1 VKRRGLAGRSHEGGR
16 MSELTPRNALYRS
29 AVLAVAMQW
38 SLRFIGLISVFILA
52 HLLEPGDFGLVG
64 LAVAA
69 MALVELLGA
78 VGLWQALLRIKEWD
92 REHLDTAWTI
102 QLIVFGAMGLLAL
115 GTAPL
120 VARLYGQPALTAVL
134 AVLSLRFVAFGVA
147 NIGIVEFD
155 RQLAFGR
162 DLRMRIGSRLAT
174 FVVAVSAAFWFRN
187 YWALVIGLV
196 AQSTFFS
203 IATYIAHPYRP
214 RLSLKRRAELLGTS
228 LWIFVHSVT
237 QTVQMQIER
246 LVMGR
251 FGSTHVIG
259 LYSVSKDLSEIFTQE
274 IATALN
280 RVTFVTVARTDQ
292 PLSDAPLRT
301 AQILGAYAMIAAP
314 MGFGLAA
321 TADSSIHLLLG
332 AEWAAAAP
340 FLRIVAVY
348 SALYAVYKVIASAL
362 QAAGY
367 ARRAAFMSG
376 AGALCLA
383 ATVAGAAWVRPDAMT
398 VALAAFAANFMV
410 LAGGIAVIARHSRQN
425 PFALGLHVFR
435 PFAAAAGMAAAVR
448 LLGPDSGSSI
458 IDFAGG
464 IAVGIVTYPILLIGL
479 WWASGRPAGGE
490 REVVLFLAEMRARL
504 RRRPAAGE
512 A

>member
-1 VKRRGLAGRSHEGGR
+1 
-16 MSELTPRNALYRS
+16 MSQNAPRTALYRS

-38 SLRFIGLISVFILA
+38 SLRFIGLVSVFILA
-52 HLLEPGDFGLVG
+52 HILSPEDFGVIG

-69 MALVELLGA
+69 LALVELLGA
-78 VGLWQALLRIKEWD
+78 VGLWQALLRIREPD

-102 QLIVFGAMGLLAL
+102 NLMLFGVMGLLAL
-115 GTAPL
+115 ASAPL
-120 VARLYGQPALTAVL
+120 VAGFYAQPALAPVL
-134 AVLSLRFVAFGVA
+134 AVLSLRFFSLGLA
-147 NIGIVEFD
+147 NIGIVDFD
-155 RQLAFGR
+155 RNMEFGR
-162 DLRMRIGSRLAT
+162 DLRMRIGSRLAS
-174 FVVAVSAAFWFRN
+174 FVVTVAAAFWFRN
-187 YWALVIGLV
+187 YWALVVGLV
-196 AQSTFFS
+196 AQTSFYS
-203 IATYIAHPYRP
+203 IATYLAHPYRP
-214 RLSLKRRAELLGTS
+214 RLSMKRRSELLGTS

-251 FGSTHVIG
+251 FASTHVVG

-280 RVTFVTVARTDQ
+280 RVTFVTVARTGQ

-321 TADSSIHLLLG
+321 TAESSIHLLLG
-332 AEWAAAAP
+332 AEWEAAAP
-340 FLRIVAVY
+340 YLKIVAVY

-367 ARRAAFMSG
+367 ARRAAYMSS

-383 ATVAGAAWVRPDAMT
+383 TTVAAAAWFSPTAMT
-398 VALAAFAANFMV
+398 VALAAFTANLLV
-410 LAGGIAVIARHSRQN
+410 LVSGIAVIARHSGQN
-425 PFALGLHVFR
+425 PFGLGLHVFR
-435 PFAAAAGMAAAVR
+435 PFAAAAAMAAAVR

-458 IDFAGG
+458 IDLGG
-464 IAVGIVTYPILLIGL
+464 GVAIGVVTYPLFLIGL
-479 WWASGRPAGGE
+479 WWASGRPPGGE
-490 REVVLFLAEMRARL
+490 REALLFAAEMRERL

>member
-1 VKRRGLAGRSHEGGR
+1 
-16 MSELTPRNALYRS
+16 MSEPTPRNALYRS
-29 AVLAVAMQW
+29 ALLAVAMQW

-52 HLLEPGDFGLVG
+52 HLLHPEDFGIMG

-69 MALVELLGA
+69 LALVELLGA
-78 VGLWQALLRIKEWD
+78 VGLWQALLRIETWD

-102 QLIVFGAMGLLAL
+102 QLILFGTMGLLAL
-115 GTAPL
+115 ASAPL
-120 VARLYGQPALTAVL
+120 VAYFYGQPALTAVL
-134 AVLSLRFVAFGVA
+134 AVLSLRFVALGLA
-147 NIGIVEFD
+147 NIGVVEFD

-162 DLRMRIGSRLAT
+162 DMRMRVGARLAS

-187 YWALVIGLV
+187 YWALAIGLV
-196 AQSTFFS
+196 AQNSFYS

-251 FGSTHVIG
+251 FSGPHLIG

-280 RVTFVTVARTDQ
+280 RVTFVTVAKTGQ

-321 TADSSIHLLLG
+321 TAEPSIHLLLG
-332 AEWAAAAP
+332 SEWEGAAP
-340 FLRIVAVY
+340 YLKIVAVY

-362 QAAGY
+362 QAAGH

-376 AGALCLA
+376 AGALGLA
-383 ATVAGAAWVRPDAMT
+383 VTVAGAAWLSPTVMT
-398 VALAAFAANFMV
+398 VALAACVANFLV
-410 LAGGIAVIARHSRQN
+410 LASGIAVIARYSGQN
-425 PFALGLHVFR
+425 SFALGLHVFR
-435 PFAAAAGMAAAVR
+435 PFGAAAAMAAAVR

-458 IDFAGG
+458 IDLAGG
-464 IAVGIVTYPILLIGL
+464 VAVGVAAYPLFLLGL
-479 WWASGRPAGGE
+479 WWASGRPAGSE
-490 REVVLFLAEMRARL
+490 REVLLFVAEMRQRL

>member
-1 VKRRGLAGRSHEGGR
+1 MAAMNEP
-16 MSELTPRNALYRS
+16 TPRNALYRS

-38 SLRFIGLISVFILA
+38 SLRFIGLVSVFILA
-52 HLLEPGDFGLVG
+52 HILHPDDFGIIG
-64 LAVAA
+64 LAVATL
-69 MALVELLGA
+69 ALVELLGA
-78 VGLWQALLRIKEWD
+78 VGLWQALLRIKEPD

-102 QLIVFGAMGLLAL
+102 NLILFGIMGLLAL
-115 GTAPL
+115 ASAPL
-120 VARLYGQPALTAVL
+120 VARFYAQPALAPVL
-134 AVLSLRFVAFGVA
+134 AVLSLRFFSLGLA
-147 NIGIVEFD
+147 NIGIVDFD
-155 RQLAFGR
+155 RNMEFGR
-162 DLRMRIGSRLAT
+162 DLKMRIGSRLASFAVT
-174 FVVAVSAAFWFRN
+174 VAAAFWFRN
-187 YWALVIGLV
+187 YWALVVGLV
-196 AQSTFFS
+196 SQTTFFS
-203 IATYIAHPYRP
+203 IATYLAHPYRP

-228 LWIFVHSVT
+228 LWIFVHSVA

-251 FGSTHVIG
+251 FASTHVIG

-280 RVTFVTVARTDQ
+280 RVTFVTVARTGQ
-292 PLSDAPLRT
+292 PLSEAPLRT

-321 TADSSIHLLLG
+321 TAESSIHLLLG
-332 AEWAAAAP
+332 AEWDAAAP
-340 FLRIVAVY
+340 YLKIVAVY

-383 ATVAGAAWVRPDAMT
+383 LTVAAAAWVSPTAMT
-398 VALAAFAANFMV
+398 VALAAFTANFLV
-410 LAGGIAVIARHSRQN
+410 LLGGIAVIARHSGQN

-435 PFAAAAGMAAAVR
+435 PFAAAAAMAATVR

-458 IDFAGG
+458 IDLSGG
-464 IAVGIVTYPILLIGL
+464 IAIGVLAYPFFLVGL
-479 WWASGRPAGGE
+479 WWASGRPPGGE
-490 REVVLFLAEMRARL
+490 REALSFAGEMRARL
-504 RRRPAAGE
+504 RRRPATGE

>member
-1 VKRRGLAGRSHEGGR
+1 
-16 MSELTPRNALYRS
+16 MSEPTARNALYRS
-29 AVLAVAMQW
+29 ALLAVAMQW
-38 SLRFIGLISVFILA
+38 TLRFIGLISVFILA
-52 HLLEPGDFGLVG
+52 RLLHPEDFGIMG

-69 MALVELLGA
+69 LALVELLGA

-115 GTAPL
+115 GSAPL
-120 VARLYGQPALTAVL
+120 VARFYGQPALGAVL
-134 AVLSLRFVAFGVA
+134 AVLSLRFVALGLA
-147 NIGIVEFD
+147 NIGVVEFD

-162 DLRMRIGSRLAT
+162 DLRMRVGARLSS
-174 FVVAVSAAFWFRN
+174 FVVTVCAAFWFRN

-196 AQSTFFS
+196 SQNSFYS
-203 IATYIAHPYRP
+203 IATYIAHPFRP
-214 RLSLKRRAELLGTS
+214 RWSLKRRAELLGTS

-237 QTVQMQIER
+237 QTVQMQVER

-251 FGSTHVIG
+251 FSSPHVIG

-280 RVTFVTVARTDQ
+280 RVTFVTVAKTGQ
-292 PLSDAPLRT
+292 PLSDSPLRI

-321 TADSSIHLLLG
+321 TAEPSIHLLLG
-332 AEWAAAAP
+332 DEWTAAAP
-340 FLRIVAVY
+340 FLKIIAIY
-348 SALYAVYKVIASAL
+348 SALYTVYKVIASAL
-362 QAAGY
+362 QAAGH

-376 AGALCLA
+376 AGALGIA
-383 ATVAGAAWVRPDAMT
+383 VAVAGAAWVSPTAMT
-398 VALAAFAANFMV
+398 VALAAFVANFLV
-410 LAGGIAVIARHSRQN
+410 LVSGIAVIARHSGQN
-425 PFALGLHVFR
+425 GFALGLHVFR
-435 PFAAAAGMAAAVR
+435 PFAAAAAMAALVR
-448 LLGPDSGSSI
+448 LFGPDSGSSI
-458 IDFAGG
+458 VDLLGG
-464 IAVGIVTYPILLIGL
+464 VAIGVAAYPSFLLGL
-479 WWASGRPAGGE
+479 WWASGRPDGGE
-490 REVVLFLAEMRARL
+490 REAMAFVAETAARL

>member
-1 VKRRGLAGRSHEGGR
+1 V
-16 MSELTPRNALYRS
+16 SEPSERNALYRS
-29 AVLAVAMQW
+29 AMLAVALQW
-38 SLRFIGLISVFILA
+38 VLRFIGLFSVFILA
-52 HLLEPGDFGLVG
+52 HLLEPADFGIMG
-64 LAVAA
+64 LAVATL
-69 MALVELLGA
+69 ALVELLGA

-115 GTAPL
+115 CSAPL
-120 VARLYGQPALTAVL
+120 VARIYDQPALTAVL
-134 AVLSLRFVAFGVA
+134 AVLSLRFVALGVA

-155 RQLAFGR
+155 RKLAFGR
-162 DLRMRIGSRLAT
+162 DLRMRIGSRLAS

-196 AQSTFFS
+196 AQNSFFS
-203 IATYIAHPYRP
+203 IATYICHPFRP

-237 QTVQMQIER
+237 QTVQMQVER

-251 FGSTHVIG
+251 FSSTHVIG

-321 TADSSIHLLLG
+321 TAEPSIHLLLG
-332 AEWAAAAP
+332 AEWESAAP
-340 FLRIVAVY
+340 FLKIVAVY

-362 QAAGY
+362 QAAGF
-367 ARRAAFMSG
+367 ARRAAFMSA

-383 ATVAGAAWVRPDAMT
+383 ITVAGAAWISPDAMT
-398 VALAAFAANFMV
+398 VALAAFAANFLV
-410 LAGGIAVIARHSRQN
+410 LASGIVVIARHSGQN
-425 PFALGLHVFR
+425 APALGLHVFR
-435 PFAAAAGMAAAVR
+435 PFAAAAAMASAVR
-448 LLGPDSGSSI
+448 LLGPDSGN
-458 IDFAGG
+458 AVVVLVGG
-464 IAVGIVTYPILLIGL
+464 VAVGVVAYPLLLVGL
-479 WWASGRPAGGE
+479 WWASGRPPGGE
-490 REVVLFLAEMRARL
+490 REALNFLTEMRQRL
-504 RRRPAAGE
+504 RPRPAAGE

>member
-1 VKRRGLAGRSHEGGR
+1 
-16 MSELTPRNALYRS
+16 MSETTPRNALYRS

-52 HLLEPGDFGLVG
+52 RLLDPADFGIMG

-69 MALVELLGA
+69 LALVELLGA

-102 QLIVFGAMGLLAL
+102 QLIVYGTMGLIAL
-115 GTAPL
+115 LTAPV
-120 VARLYGQPALTAVL
+120 VARFFGQPALTAVL
-134 AVLSLRFVAFGVA
+134 AVLAARYVLLGLA
-147 NIGIVEFD
+147 NIGVVEFD
-155 RQLAFGR
+155 RKLAFGR
-162 DLRMRIGSRLAT
+162 DLRMRVGARLAS
-174 FVVAVSAAFWFRN
+174 FVIAVSAAWLLRN
-187 YWALVIGLV
+187 YWALVIGLL
-196 AQSTFFS
+196 AQNGCYMV
-203 IATYIAHPYRP
+203 ATYIAHPFRP

-237 QTVQMQIER
+237 QTVQIQIER

-251 FGSTHVIG
+251 FSGPHVIG

-280 RVTFVTVARTDQ
+280 RVTYVTVARGE
-292 PLSDAPLRT
+292 PLSEAPLRT

-321 TADSSIHLLLG
+321 TAEPSIHVLLG
-332 AEWAAAAP
+332 AKWEEAAP
-340 FLRIVAVY
+340 LLRIVAVY
-348 SALYAVYKVIASAL
+348 SAFYTVYKVIASAL
-362 QAAGY
+362 QAAGF

-383 ATVAGAAWVRPDAMT
+383 VSVAGAAWLSPTALT
-398 VALAAFAANFMV
+398 VAMAAFAANLAV
-410 LAGGIAVIARHSRQN
+410 LTSGIAVIARHSGQSG
-425 PFALGLHVFR
+425 FALGLHVFR
-435 PFAAAAGMAAAVR
+435 PFGAAAAMAACVQIF
-448 LLGPDSGSSI
+448 GPDSGSSI
-458 IDFAGG
+458 VDLIGGVAIG
-464 IAVGIVTYPILLIGL
+464 IAAYPLFLLGL
-479 WWASGRPAGGE
+479 WWASGRPPGGE
-490 REVVLFLAEMRARL
+490 REALLFLAETRQRL

>member
-1 VKRRGLAGRSHEGGR
+1 MTEA
-16 MSELTPRNALYRS
+16 PRALLYRS
-29 AVLAVAMQW
+29 AMLAVTMQW
-38 SLRFIGLISVFILA
+38 LLRFIGLISVFILA
-52 HLLEPGDFGLVG
+52 HLLEPEDFGLIG

-69 MALVELLGA
+69 LALVELLGA
-78 VGLWQALLRIKEWD
+78 VGLWQALLRIKELD

-102 QLIVFGAMGLLAL
+102 QLMIFGAMGLLAL
-115 GTAPL
+115 GSAPL
-120 VARLYGQPALTAVL
+120 VARFYGQPALMPVL
-134 AVLSLRFVAFGVA
+134 AVLSIRFFSLGLM
-147 NIGIVEFD
+147 NIGIVDFD
-155 RQLAFGR
+155 RQMAFGK
-162 DLRMRIGSRLAT
+162 DLRMRVGSRLAT
-174 FVVAVSAAFWFRN
+174 FVVTVTAAFWLRN
-187 YWALVIGLV
+187 HWALVVGLV
-196 AQSTFFS
+196 SQTSFFS

-251 FGSTHVIG
+251 FSSTHVVG

-280 RVTFVTVARTDQ
+280 RVTFVTVARNGQ

-321 TADSSIHLLLG
+321 TAESSIHLLFG
-332 AEWAAAAP
+332 AEWTGAAP
-340 FLRIVAVY
+340 FLKIVAVY

-367 ARRAAFMSG
+367 ARQAAYMSG
-376 AGALCLA
+376 VGALCLA
-383 ATVAGAAWVRPDAMT
+383 LTVAGAAWVSPTAMT
-398 VALAAFAANFMV
+398 VALAAFAANFVV
-410 LAGGIAVIARHSRQN
+410 LAGGIAVIARHSGQN
-425 PFALGLHVFR
+425 AFALGLHVFR
-435 PFAAAAGMAAAVR
+435 PFAAAAAMAATVR
-448 LLGPDSGSSI
+448 LLGPDSGSSL
-458 IDFAGG
+458 IDLSGG
-464 IAVGIVTYPILLIGL
+464 IAIGVLAYPFFLVGL
-479 WWASGRPAGGE
+479 WWASGRPPGGE
-490 REVVLFLAEMRARL
+490 REVLNFLGEIRERL

>member
-1 VKRRGLAGRSHEGGR
+1 
-16 MSELTPRNALYRS
+16 MSEPTPRNALYRS
-29 AVLAVAMQW
+29 ALLAVAMQW

-52 HLLEPGDFGLVG
+52 HLLEPKDFGIMG
-64 LAVAA
+64 LAMATL
-69 MALVELLGA
+69 ALVELLGA

-102 QLIVFGAMGLLAL
+102 QLIVFAVMGLLAL

-120 VARLYGQPALTAVL
+120 VARFYDQPALTAVL
-134 AVLSLRFVAFGVA
+134 AVLSLRFLGYGVA

-162 DLRMRIGSRLAT
+162 DLRMRIGARLAS
-174 FVVAVSAAFWFRN
+174 FVVAISAAFWFRN
-187 YWALVIGLV
+187 YWALVAGLV
-196 AQSTFFS
+196 AQSSFFS
-203 IATYIAHPYRP
+203 IATYLAHPYRP

-228 LWIFVHSVT
+228 MWIFVHSVT

-251 FGSTHVIG
+251 FGSTHVVG

-280 RVTFVTVARTDQ
+280 RVTFVTVARTKQ
-292 PLSDAPLRT
+292 PLSEAPLRT

-321 TADSSIHLLLG
+321 TAESSIHLLLG
-332 AEWAAAAP
+332 AEWTAAAP
-340 FLRIVAVY
+340 FLKIVAVY

-362 QAAGY
+362 QAAGL

-383 ATVAGAAWVRPDAMT
+383 LTVAGAAWVSPQAMT
-398 VALAAFAANFMV
+398 VAFAAFAANFLV
-410 LAGGIAVIARHSRQN
+410 LAGGIAVIARQSRQN
-425 PFALGLHVFR
+425 ALALGLHVFR
-435 PFAAAAGMAAAVR
+435 PFAAAAAMAATVR
-448 LLGPDSGSSI
+448 LLGPASGSSI
-458 IDFAGG
+458 IDLTGG
-464 IAVGIVTYPILLIGL
+464 VAIGVAAYPFFLVGL

-490 REVVLFLAEMRARL
+490 REALLFLDEMRQRL